1 MEDKSSR
8 DKIYSLIEEKAFL
21 KQKVYKNTLHSFSVL
36 NDSVKEIYHDLHKK
50 FHQPDK
56 GVFLEY
62 KKHGEFE
69 LRLKIAGD
77 TIVFMMH
84 TNVFDFEKSHSI
96 YKTSYIAE
104 DHQRAYCGI
113 INVYN
118 FLSDSFKYSRVND
131 LGYLIARIFIN
142 KDNHFFVEGKRQL
155 SYLYNDFASNEFNK
169 ESAVAV
175 IESIIL
181 YCVGF
186 DLCTPPFTEVT
197 EVRVSEMEEA
207 SQNMKVSTGKRLGFK
222 FSSEDDIT

>member
-1 MEDKSSR
+1 MEEKLSR
-8 DKIYSLIEEKAFL
+8 ERIYTLIEEKAFL
-21 KQKVYKNTLHSFSVL
+21 KQKVYRNTLQSFSAL
-36 NDSVKEIYHDLHKK
+36 NDSVKEIYHDLYTK
-50 FHQPDK
+50 FNQPDK

-69 LRLKIAGD
+69 VRLKIAGD

-84 TNVFDFEKSHSI
+84 TNIFDFDKSHSI
-96 YKTSYIAE
+96 YKTSYISD
-104 DHQRAYCGI
+104 DHQRVYCGI

-118 FLSDSFKYSRVND
+118 FLSDSFKYNRVND
-131 LGYLIARIFIN
+131 LGYLIARVFIN

-155 SYLYNDFASNEFNK
+155 SYLYNDFSNNEFTK
-169 ESAVAV
+169 QSIVAV

-186 DLCTPPFTEVT
+186 DLLTPPFGEVT